1 MAEPRRRAL
10 LAALAATPAILARAA
25 RAQPSPAPIRVPVLE
40 RLRAG
45 IDLEGTVTAHDG
57 GTTGPGGS
65 PGGLAVEVGEFI
77 ADGLGVT
84 LDLVRTTATT
94 AVADLRAGRFDLLL
108 NAPPL
113 TIEAAREML
122 YADPYAALDL
132 VAIAPRPLPL
142 PSMAA
147 LRGRRVAAQA
157 GHALHLL
164 PSRVPVDRMEVIAL
178 PDLPALA
185 AALADRRAEAAIV
198 TSPIASAM
206 VAMHPALEVKLTLGT
221 VWVAPACRFG
231 DHDLLHAVNTM
242 LYIARQ
248 EGTLQALH
256 QAAYDRPLPR
266 PPFF

>member
-45 IDLEGTVTAHDG
+45 IDLEGTATAHDG
-57 GTTGPGGS
+57 ATTG

-94 AVADLRAGRFDLLL
+94 AVADLCAGHFDLLL

-132 VAIAPRPLPL
+132 VAIAPRPLQL
-142 PSMAA
+142 RSIAA

-185 AALADRRAEAAIV
+185 AALADRRSEAAIV

-231 DHDLLHAVNTM
+231 DHDLLQAVNTM

>member
-1 MAEPRRRAL
+1 MAEPHRRAL

-45 IDLEGTVTAHDG
+45 IDLEGTATAHDG
-57 GTTGPGGS
+57 ATTG

-94 AVADLRAGRFDLLL
+94 AVADLRAGHFDLLL

-132 VAIAPRPLPL
+132 VAIAPRPLQL
-142 PSMAA
+142 RSIAA

-231 DHDLLHAVNTM
+231 DHDLLQAVNTM